1 MRRALNP
8 LKRLLRRSK
17 AADDSAILYGA
28 IVAQARL
35 PAFYRVFAV
44 PDTLEGRF
52 ALLGLHLFAALHRL
66 LSGGAEARD
75 LAQSLM
81 DRFTSDME
89 TVLREQG
96 VSDLKIPKTM
106 RRLAGA
112 NLARLHAY
120 EEALGKGREALAAE
134 VAAALPMTDD
144 ESRIVAV
151 RLAAYV
157 EAMVTGMEAV
167 SLASLREGEV
177 AFPDPGASLA

>member
-1 MRRALNP
+1 VRRALNP

-52 ALLGLHLFAALHRL
+52 TLLGLHLFAVLHRL
-66 LSGGAEARD
+66 RSGGSEARD

-81 DRFTSDME
+81 DRFIRDME

-112 NLARLHAY
+112 NLARLQAY
-120 EEALGKGREALAAE
+120 EEALGQGRDALAAE
-134 VAAALPMTDD
+134 VAAALPMADD
-144 ESRIVAV
+144 EARIAAG

-157 EAMVTGMEAV
+157 EVMVISMEKV
-167 SLASLREGEV
+167 PLASLREGEV

>member
-17 AADDSAILYGA
+17 TADDSAILYGA

-52 ALLGLHLFAALHRL
+52 ALLGLHLFAVLHRL
-66 LSGGAEARD
+66 RSGGAEARD

-81 DRFTSDME
+81 DRFIRDME

-112 NLARLHAY
+112 NLARLQAY
-120 EEALGKGREALAAE
+120 EEALGQGREALAAE
-134 VAAALPMTDD
+134 VAAALPMADD
-144 ESRIVAV
+144 EARIAAD

-157 EAMVTGMEAV
+157 EVMVISMEKV
-167 SLASLREGEV
+167 PLASLREGEV

>member
-17 AADDSAILYGA
+17 AADDSSILYGA

-35 PAFYRVFAV
+35 PAFYRVFEV

-52 ALLGLHLFAALHRL
+52 AMLGLHLFAVLHRL
-66 LSGGAEARD
+66 RSGGSEARD

-81 DRFTSDME
+81 DRFTKDME

-112 NLARLHAY
+112 NLARLRAY

-134 VAAALPMTDD
+134 VAAALPMADD
-144 ESRIVAV
+144 VSRIVAS

-157 EAMVTGMEAV
+157 EALVSGLETV
-167 SLASLREGEV
+167 SLAALREGEV
-177 AFPDPGASLA
+177 AFPDPGASLV

>member
-52 ALLGLHLFAALHRL
+52 ALLGLHLFAVLHRL
-66 LSGGAEARD
+66 RSGGAEARD

-81 DRFTSDME
+81 DRFIRDME

-96 VSDLKIPKTM
+96 VSDLKISKDHAP
-106 RRLAGA
+106 AGGGQP
-112 NLARLHAY
+112 RS
-120 EEALGKGREALAAE
+120 
-134 VAAALPMTDD
+134 V
-144 ESRIVAV
+144 
-151 RLAAYV
+151 
-157 EAMVTGMEAV
+157 
-167 SLASLREGEV
+167 ASL
-177 AFPDPGASLA
+177 